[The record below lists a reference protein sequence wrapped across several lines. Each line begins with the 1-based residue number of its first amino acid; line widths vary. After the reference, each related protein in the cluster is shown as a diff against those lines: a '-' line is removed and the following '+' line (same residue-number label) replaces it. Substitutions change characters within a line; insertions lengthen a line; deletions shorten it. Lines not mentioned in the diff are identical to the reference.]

1 MTRFLSAGQMMK
13 QAQRT
18 NGQNGREHRKKNEEN
33 ELGWNRKWTKTAFK
47 SKKKNKETERSSQA
61 RESKAP
67 LVDVVSSSA
76 ES

>member
-1 MTRFLSAGQMMK
+1 MLILYWLASAYKKDLVPMTRFLSAGQMMK

-47 SKKKNKETERSSQA
+47 SKKKR
-61 RESKAP
+61 
-67 LVDVVSSSA
+67 
-76 ES
+76 